1 MRIHLQNIKCYE
13 DRVFDFGL
21 DGLALLSGQSGKG
34 KSTIIQGIHFA
45 LFGVGNKITS
55 FGKTSCK
62 VELEFDGI
70 KIMRSKNPGRLI
82 VNDVIEGD
90 AGQSLINDK
99 FGETFDVTGYIPQNA
114 MKSFIMMNPTDKL
127 SFLERFA
134 FEGTDLVGM
143 KLRCKEYVSGKNTAL
158 LDAISKLEM
167 AIEMADSFQEP
178 EMVDFP
184 IKVTNN
190 NYDKAINNENIRH
203 KNTNVLISKLEK
215 SIIESR
221 DKLSKAENALILV
234 DVNNK
239 ELDIIS
245 VELTAENMKKL
256 EICDNADDID
266 DYIIL
271 LNVIISNREFLKL
284 SETYILYDAE
294 LTKVVQDELS
304 ELRRKLNDVSSELW
318 LTYDRNETDEMITDN
333 ENLLKDLE
341 RLENL
346 KSKLKNKNM
355 TSSVMATV
363 IEKNKKL
370 RDKLQQ
376 SHNCPSCKTRLRL
389 VDGCLSNDT
398 DEFQLPSNF
407 TKAQLTTLIEEM
419 TSDVILSKDIEEIYS
434 LYEENLPDIT
444 DVRHDLDYMRSY
456 KFEQVEHEKTKLSYE
471 NCINNGVF
479 SKTCM
484 SFKDKVASCKV
495 ELDKLEKS
503 RCVETDLETEMTEDE
518 LRSYIQSIKVKMV
531 EKSHC
536 CKRIDDLSL
545 RSNRYKN
552 SNDKILASYDV
563 SLDTI
568 VSILKTKIKEG
579 ELELTDLYTKR
590 KLHSVNLEQIA
601 RWVRMTDDLKTYRGW
616 EDKLSGLQDIETTRR
631 NEYSAALTLKD
642 KILEA
647 ESIAMV
653 NLVESINTHARVY
666 LDDFFEDDP
675 IVVTLQAFTHTKKVT
690 KAQISID
697 IEYKGMECDL
707 QMLSGGEMSRIV
719 LAYTLALAEMFN
731 SPLLLLDECTCN
743 LDQETTNHVFDAIK
757 EHFNGKLTIIVAHQ
771 VVTGIFDRSIDLDN

>member
-1 MRIHLQNIKCYE
+1 
-13 DRVFDFGL
+13 
-21 DGLALLSGQSGKG
+21 
-34 KSTIIQGIHFA
+34 
-45 LFGVGNKITS
+45 
-55 FGKTSCK
+55 
-62 VELEFDGI
+62 
-70 KIMRSKNPGRLI
+70 
-82 VNDVIEGD
+82 
-90 AGQSLINDK
+90 
-99 FGETFDVTGYIPQNA
+99 
-114 MKSFIMMNPTDKL
+114 
-127 SFLERFA
+127 
-134 FEGTDLVGM
+134 
-143 KLRCKEYVSGKNTAL
+143 
-158 LDAISKLEM
+158 
-167 AIEMADSFQEP
+167 
-178 EMVDFP
+178 
-184 IKVTNN
+184 
-190 NYDKAINNENIRH
+190 
-203 KNTNVLISKLEK
+203 
-215 SIIESR
+215 
-221 DKLSKAENALILV
+221 
-234 DVNNK
+234 
-239 ELDIIS
+239 
-245 VELTAENMKKL
+245 
-256 EICDNADDID
+256 
-266 DYIIL
+266 
-271 LNVIISNREFLKL
+271 
-284 SETYILYDAE
+284 
-294 LTKVVQDELS
+294 
-304 ELRRKLNDVSSELW
+304 
-318 LTYDRNETDEMITDN
+318 
-333 ENLLKDLE
+333 
-341 RLENL
+341 
-346 KSKLKNKNM
+346 
-355 TSSVMATV
+355 
-363 IEKNKKL
+363 
-370 RDKLQQ
+370 
-376 SHNCPSCKTRLRL
+376 
-389 VDGCLSNDT
+389 
-398 DEFQLPSNF
+398 
-407 TKAQLTTLIEEM
+407 
-419 TSDVILSKDIEEIYS
+419 
-434 LYEENLPDIT
+434 
-444 DVRHDLDYMRSY
+444 
-456 KFEQVEHEKTKLSYE
+456 
-471 NCINNGVF
+471 
-479 SKTCM
+479 M

-563 SLDTI
+563 SLDTV

-590 KLHSVNLEQIA
+590 KLHSVNLEQIT

-616 EDKLSGLQDIETTRR
+616 EDKLSGLQDTETTRR
-631 NEYSAALTLKD
+631 HEYSAALTLKD